1 MPATPEAPNGAV
13 RTVAVDDNGW
23 IASLTD
29 EVGATT
35 SFSYDSMGRLRSQQF
50 PGGDEVN
57 WNGVTMDLQRLGGA
71 QLGVPAG
78 AWEHSRT
85 QGGRR
90 TDTYLDAMFR
100 PVLVTENANNALDSA
115 VVTRYD
121 SSGKTQ

>member
-1 MPATPEAPNGAV
+1 
-13 RTVAVDDNGW
+13 
-23 IASLTD
+23 
-29 EVGATT
+29 
-35 SFSYDSMGRLRSQQF
+35 MGRLRSQQF

-57 WNGVTMDLQRLGGA
+57 WNGVTMALQRLGGA

-78 AWEHSRT
+78 AWKHSRP

-121 SSGKTQ
+121 SSGKTVFASTTRWAGRWWSANRRNWAIW